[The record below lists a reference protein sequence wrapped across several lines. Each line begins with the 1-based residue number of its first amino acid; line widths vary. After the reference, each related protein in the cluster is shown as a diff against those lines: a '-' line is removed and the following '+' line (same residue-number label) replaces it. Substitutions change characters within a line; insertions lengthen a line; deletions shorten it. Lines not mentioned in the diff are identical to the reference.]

1 MNKKIF
7 LLLGAMVVISGAVL
21 GAAGTIS
28 YDVSKAVDVNAP
40 AEYITLNNTNRPT
53 IVDGNATNQLSE
65 YTTVEYVNVADY
77 AAGHV
82 ELLEGGY
89 IQKVDSAN
97 TLDSITAT
105 FTGSLKVFSSYE
117 AGRVNYEYIL
127 TSGIAQSLKGN
138 YFKVVALEDTQIDKL
153 NVSYGCEEASKVLMY
168 NGQDFFSGDNWYTAT
183 SGNMTEDGT
192 QIGSAIEDNGTL
204 RFHRQGTGDETPD
217 NIGHIALFQA
227 SDHLSV
233 YNTNA
238 TGGIYNPT
246 NSYLNEFNMM
256 SGVRYT
262 YEFDMLF
269 KHSFTMMIGG
279 AVKARLGNGT
289 IKTDSSTSGQTL
301 ATYININFPNKYAKL
316 TQGGTQAASRTL
328 SEGIVSPNNS
338 FTLSNANANKIQLVF
353 IRENTDTSSGTKDK
367 LILQLYV
374 NGKHV
379 VFVDDGVDGTN
390 STNCTVNE
398 NGDYV
403 FLRRL
408 WDNTQY
414 GPYFGIYPN
423 NPTKPTEDNDVI
435 ISSMNWYRDEKA
447 TGSMY
452 QSLKATTYVD
462 SGSGNQTKNFSDRE
476 YVRACRP
483 SSGVI
488 RDAHLKWDASNIVN
502 LINEQ
507 EESERSAFESSL
519 RVTFRFKSTSLITT
533 WNSSIKLQIGYIK
546 LGSYL
551 SDVDWDE
558 TAQTWTNR
566 TDGIKWAN
574 MQQSVISDYIYDTK
588 TGLLEVSF
596 NYTTIKPYIDLENVD
611 VGGENE
617 HLATNLFT
625 LYISSND
632 RTNFSLEFHSVNA
645 TNAMDRPMMYF
656 TFK

>member
-1 MNKKIF
+1 M
-7 LLLGAMVVISGAVL
+7 
-21 GAAGTIS
+21 
-28 YDVSKAVDVNAP
+28 
-40 AEYITLNNTNRPT
+40 
-53 IVDGNATNQLSE
+53 
-65 YTTVEYVNVADY
+65 
-77 AAGHV
+77 
-82 ELLEGGY
+82 
-89 IQKVDSAN
+89 
-97 TLDSITAT
+97 
-105 FTGSLKVFSSYE
+105 
-117 AGRVNYEYIL
+117 
-127 TSGIAQSLKGN
+127 
-138 YFKVVALEDTQIDKL
+138 VALEDTQIDKL